1 MFRPRSLC
9 EMRPAS
15 ENTQSQNKYTSSLQ
29 EGYLEK
35 IPQYQNIKKEFASKT
50 KKPMQFHERG
60 HLIRNFDRKQIEDLY
75 TKEQTI
81 NFLNL
86 LSQFKSED
94 EINNVQVS
102 EIFGVDSQLL
112 KDLQDKCRNFADV
125 TSYIAQMEE
134 QEGKTEE
141 AKNNRDFMEYLMNMV
156 TPMIQTSINLDIVI
170 SNLKSIESINYSAD
184 NVKVYF
190 KNN

>member
-1 MFRPRSLC
+1 
-9 EMRPAS
+9 
-15 ENTQSQNKYTSSLQ
+15 
-29 EGYLEK
+29 
-35 IPQYQNIKKEFASKT
+35 
-50 KKPMQFHERG
+50 MQFHERG
-60 HLIRNFDRKQIEDLY
+60 HLIRNFDRKQIEEICK
-75 TKEQTI
+75 KEQTI

-125 TSYIAQMEE
+125 TSVIADLEE
-134 QEGKTEE
+134 KEGKTEE

-156 TPMIQTSINLDIVI
+156 ISMNQTSINLDIVI
-170 SNLKSIESINYSAD
+170 SNLKYIESINYSAD